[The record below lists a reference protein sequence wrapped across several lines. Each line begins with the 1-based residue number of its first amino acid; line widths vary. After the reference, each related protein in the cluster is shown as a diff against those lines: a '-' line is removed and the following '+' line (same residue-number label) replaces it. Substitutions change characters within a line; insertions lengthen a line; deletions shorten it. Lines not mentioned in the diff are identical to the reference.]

1 MFQWQSSS
9 NPMFRRQKNYKVS
22 KWKLKKLKH
31 TYKTLTVL
39 IPILHFNGPCHCTLK
54 KQTTNVHFFETRR
67 DLTFQSRNIEKNY
80 PINIQ

>member
-1 MFQWQSSS
+1 MEA
-9 NPMFRRQKNYKVS
+9 
-22 KWKLKKLKH
+22 KKIKTYI

>member
-1 MFQWQSSS
+1 MEA
-9 NPMFRRQKNYKVS
+9 
-22 KWKLKKLKH
+22 KKIKTYI

-39 IPILHFNGPCHCTLK
+39 IPILHFDGPCHSTLK